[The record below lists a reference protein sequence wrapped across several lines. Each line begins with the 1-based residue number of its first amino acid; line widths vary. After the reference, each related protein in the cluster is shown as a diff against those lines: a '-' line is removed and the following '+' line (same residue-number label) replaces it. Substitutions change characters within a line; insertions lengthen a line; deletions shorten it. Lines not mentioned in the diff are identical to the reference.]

1 MDMPRPSSLTLI
13 SLLLTVLAWTL
24 AGCAG
29 LGLLNP
35 PQVVPTPLPP
45 TVTLNP
51 NPSPTLTPFQPLA
64 DTALA
69 TTVPSPTLPSTP
81 SPTLSPTPT
90 VTLLPPVTLTPGVTP
105 QRPQYTLSTILDYT
119 NHSLSVDE
127 TINYPNLSADSLSSL
142 VLAVEPNLWTGA
154 FQLDWLAVNGQS
166 STDYGLSGQRLEVYL
181 PQPLVPGGAVILTM
195 HFEVYIPWI
204 SSDHIF
210 GYNNAQANL
219 VDWYPFVTPYV
230 PGQGWLLHEP
240 APVGEHLVYD
250 AADFDVTIQL
260 ADPTL
265 PVTVAASAPAEPI
278 GAGWHYS
285 LANARSFA
293 FSASDRYLSATTTFG
308 SVVVT
313 SYYFSGHDAAGQAI
327 AQAVAAALSVYS
339 DHYAPYPYASMSIV
353 EAYYPDGMEYG
364 SLFFLNRSFYLGY
377 DGTARNNLTMIG
389 IHEAAHAWWFGLVG
403 NDQALEPWLDEAL
416 CIYSERIFYKTLY
429 PDLLNWWWY
438 FRVYDFQPTGWVD
451 SSIYDLGSFRP
462 YTDAVYLR
470 GAEFMEDLRA
480 RIGSEVF
487 FAFLQDYAAQ
497 MAYKRATADDFFRI
511 LLQHTD
517 VDFSDIVNSYFQNPH

>member
-1 MDMPRPSSLTLI
+1 MPRPSSLVLFTL
-13 SLLLTVLAWTL
+13 LAWTL

-35 PQVVPTPLPP
+35 AQAASTPLPP
-45 TVTLNP
+45 TVTPNP
-51 NPSPTLTPFQPLA
+51 NPSPTPTPFQPLA
-64 DTALA
+64 DAPLA
-69 TTVPSPTLPSTP
+69 AEISSPTLTPTP
-81 SPTLSPTPT
+81 SPTYPPTPT
-90 VTLLPPVTLTPGVTP
+90 PTNTLLPPPTLMPGVTP
-105 QRPQYTLSTILDYT
+105 PRPQYTLSVLLDYA

-127 TINYPNLSADSLSSL
+127 TINYPNLSGDSLSSL
-142 VLAVEPNLWTGA
+142 ILAVEPNLWTGA
-154 FQLDWLAVNGQS
+154 FQLDWLAINGQS
-166 STDYGLSGQRLEVYL
+166 STNYGLSGQRLEIYL
-181 PQPLVPGGAVILTM
+181 PQPLVPGGAVTLTM

-204 SSDHIF
+204 SSNNIF

-230 PGQGWLLHEP
+230 SGQGWLLHGP
-240 APVGEHLVYD
+240 AAVGEHLVYD
-250 AADFDVTIQL
+250 VADFDVTIQL
-260 ADPTL
+260 ADPSSL
-265 PVTVAASAPAEPI
+265 VMVAASAPAAPS

-285 LANARSFA
+285 LANARTFA
-293 FSASDRYLSATTTFG
+293 FSASDRYLAATAAFG

-327 AQAVAAALSVYS
+327 LRAVADALSVYS
-339 DHYAPYPYASMSIV
+339 DRYAPYPYASMSIV

-364 SLFFLNRSFYLGY
+364 SLFFLNRNFYLGY
-377 DGTARNNLTMIG
+377 DGTVQNNLVMIG

-403 NDQALEPWLDEAL
+403 DDQALEPWLDEAL
-416 CIYSERIFYKTLY
+416 CIYSERIFYETLY
-429 PDLLNWWWY
+429 PDLLNWWWN

-462 YTDAVYLR
+462 YTNAVYLR

-480 RIGSEVF
+480 RVGSEAF

-497 MAYKRATADDFFRI
+497 MAYQRATADDFFRI
-511 LLQHTD
+511 LRQHTS

>member
-1 MDMPRPSSLTLI
+1 MPRTSSLP
-13 SLLLTVLAWTL
+13 SLFFLLTVLAWTS

-35 PQVVPTPLPP
+35 APAVSTPLPP
-45 TVTLNP
+45 TVTPNP

-64 DTALA
+64 DTPLA
-69 TTVPSPTLPSTP
+69 SPLPSATSTPSPPPTLPSTLTA
-81 SPTLSPTPT
+81 TLNPPPTPI
-90 VTLLPPVTLTPGVTP
+90 PPGAIPP
-105 QRPQYTLSTILDYT
+105 RPQYTLAVMLDYT

-127 TINYPNLSADSLSSL
+127 IIHYPNLSADSLSSL

-154 FQLDWLAVNGQS
+154 FQLDWLAINGQS
-166 STDYGLSGQRLEVYL
+166 STNYALSGQRLEIYL

-204 SSDHIF
+204 SSNHIF

-230 PGQGWLLHEP
+230 SGQGWLLHEP
-240 APVGEHLVYD
+240 RPVGEHLVYD
-250 AADFDVTIQL
+250 VADFDVTIQL

-265 PVTVAASAPAEPI
+265 PVTVAASAPAEPS
-278 GAGWHYS
+278 GAGWHYF
-285 LANARSFA
+285 LTNARTFA
-293 FSASDRYLSATTTFG
+293 FSASTRYLSATATFG

-313 SYYFSGHDAAGQAI
+313 SYYFSGHDSAGQAVLRE
-327 AQAVAAALSVYS
+327 VAAALSVYS
-339 DHYAPYPYASMSIV
+339 DRYGPYPYTSMSIV

-364 SLFFLNRSFYLGY
+364 SLFFLNRSFYVGY
-377 DGTARNNLTMIG
+377 DGTARNNLVMIG

-403 NDQALEPWLDEAL
+403 DDQALEPWLDEAL
-416 CIYSERIFYKTLY
+416 CIYSERIFYATLY
-429 PDLLNWWWY
+429 PNLVGWWWN

-451 SSIYDLGSFRP
+451 ASIYDLGSFRP

-470 GAEFMEDLRA
+470 GAEFMEDLRVRVGDEA
-480 RIGSEVF
+480 F
-487 FAFLQDYAAQ
+487 FAFLKDYAAQ
-497 MAYKRATADDFFRI
+497 MAYKRATAEDFFRI
-511 LLQHTD
+511 LRQHTSAD
-517 VDFSDIVNSYFQNPH
+517 SSDILNSYFQNPH